1 MPKSNILEESRGLKM
16 NFLDLLN
23 VVVIG
28 TLDDGNCFFHSILR
42 AFNNDYINAKTIADR
57 VNLARTFRNALAER
71 LDEIEP
77 ISGKNYY
84 ETLNKGKLK
93 EISQGIKE
101 YTKESLQMELRSS
114 VFVDNM
120 YQELISNALHLD
132 IFIIDGNKKDM
143 LNIGDAFDTYFKGR
157 NSVVLYY
164 THGHYEVVG
173 VKHSDG
179 SVDTIFTPNHPLIQG
194 CREKIIFNIRPN
206 VSSPKY
212 KTSPKVSKTS
222 PK

>member
-1 MPKSNILEESRGLKM
+1 LGLKDK
-16 NFLDLLN
+16 NLTEADFKKYLLEHYTFL
-23 VVVIG
+23 
-28 TLDDGNCFFHSILR
+28 SR
-42 AFNNDYINAKTIADR
+42 
-57 VNLARTFRNALAER
+57 
-71 LDEIEP
+71 P
-77 ISGKNYY
+77 
-84 ETLNKGKLK
+84 
-93 EISQGIKE
+93 
-101 YTKESLQMELRSS
+101 
-114 VFVDNM
+114 
-120 YQELISNALHLD
+120 

-143 LNIGDAFDTYFKGR
+143 LNIGDAYDTYFKGR

-206 VSSPKY
+206 ISSPKY